1 MRELTWILGCS
12 NMLIL
17 SGMKEEGLALCREK
31 RDEEVNLYVAS
42 NPRQPSSRTLDGPP
56 YRIS

>member
-1 MRELTWILGCS
+1 
-12 NMLIL
+12 MLIL
-17 SGMKEEGLALCREK
+17 SGMKEDGLALCRAK

-56 YRIS
+56 YRISYLNI